1 MSDPQFSTAPQ
12 KPEDATQLFSM
23 DMDMTGCY
31 GSQGMQLS
39 ETMQRWEDQSTRV
52 FSDSLYTAPGH
63 PQMNSTQMNATVN
76 FQYGA
81 EEGDGDM
88 ELTGCQ
94 NFTINQGGREELRT
108 RSSFLELLSDAEPKK
123 DGESDSVFSFSSQE
137 PKIDT
142 SKFLSKLGVNKQEIP
157 AFLASDSPIQFNR
170 RASSATETGNKVDP
184 QSLLHRLSLGNNMQT
199 KKDPL
204 AFLNSED
211 QSTMKNSDST
221 ATVSSPRDNKVDTR
235 SFLSK
240 LGVDKQKIAIP
251 AFLMSDSPSSFDKI
265 QRPSENMQSL
275 NETIAK
281 KEPEPE
287 LHLLKLPSPTAR
299 KEPSSSVSSSSS
311 ANEDEAANRT
321 RLFSENDMEFTAC
334 LGEIATG
341 SQNIATMNSGAPAMD
356 TQKDHQ
362 DKTQL
367 FSGETCDGDME
378 FTGVINSQ
386 VTKAESIHETVNP
399 TSKQVTQNESFTKK
413 DLFRL
418 IMDRK
423 SSVPNAQSNKTE
435 VFSSS
440 SAEMEFTACLQSN
453 QSPEDKTRVFS
464 SEEGGMDLTGC
475 LGEKNTNDVVD
486 KASILSANNRE
497 LEITNCVES
506 KKNSYD
512 AVDRTRV
519 FSPQDG
525 DMEITTC
532 MDVKKD
538 MLSAS
543 SHEDTR
549 KLHEHEQGNST
560 KVFSDTT
567 GDMEITTCMGVRK
580 DVVNST
586 LNVSVPLVKEQGDR
600 TKVFSTVDGDMEMTA
615 CQSGA
620 MNKTLNSAA
629 QDVTKQD
636 KNPELMEKTK
646 VFASDDMEMTACLDD
661 VVSAVNK
668 TLLATT
674 SGEATK
680 HLEEKTAELT
690 EKTRVFSSNDGDME
704 MTSCLGEIV
713 GTVEEISSTTLGQ
726 VHVTSKRSYS
736 TTEEKPSESPESPE
750 IETTKVLSANEGD
763 MELTACLQETTANS
777 NKTKVFAANEGN
789 MEITCV
795 TDKTE
800 SDFSTS
806 ESDEMSRKNNEVG
819 EKTQVFSTDDGD
831 MEMTSCLGE
840 RKTSDESR
848 LSSNHFGISGLE
860 ERKENMDK
868 TKLFTNRDMEMTCV
882 EEKTVTSASKPFSPV
897 GEEIAIAS
905 PEEKGDI
912 GKNNITSNNDN
923 VRTTEESMEEMGNIP
938 SKDSTVTFEQGKEDG
953 HSKLRVMSTS
963 ENIVPATEPAS
974 DHMDRTTSGMSKLE
988 ELTNRVRALSR
999 TSVDNPIDTGSKI
1012 EAESIHKDSTDDL
1025 KEPMEEASMK
1035 EECKVE
1041 IGLKRTASFPNEQ
1054 GKTFQQINPSF
1065 VIFFTLK

>member
-12 KPEDATQLFSM
+12 KPEDATQLFST

-31 GSQGMQLS
+31 SSRGMQLS
-39 ETMQRWEDQSTRV
+39 ETMQRWEDQSTCV

-94 NFTINQGGREELRT
+94 NFTINQGGGEELRT
-108 RSSFLELLSDAEPKK
+108 RRSFLELLSDAEPKK

-170 RASSATETGNKVDP
+170 RASSATESGNKVDS

-204 AFLNSED
+204 GFLNSED
-211 QSTMKNSDST
+211 QSSMKKSDST
-221 ATVSSPRDNKVDTR
+221 ATVSSPRDNKVDTG

-251 AFLMSDSPSSFDKI
+251 AFLMSDSPIQFDKI
-265 QRPSENMQSL
+265 RHPSENMQGL
-275 NETIAK
+275 DETIAK
-281 KEPEPE
+281 KEPEPA
-287 LHLLKLPSPTAR
+287 LHLPKPPSQSVR
-299 KEPSSSVSSSSS
+299 KEPSSLVSSMSS

-341 SQNIATMNSGAPAMD
+341 SQNIATMNSGAQAMD

-378 FTGVINSQ
+378 LTGVINAQ
-386 VTKAESIHETVNP
+386 AAKAESIHETVNP
-399 TSKQVTQNESFTKK
+399 NSKQVTQNESFTKK

-440 SAEMEFTACLQSN
+440 SAEMEFTECLQSN
-453 QSPEDKTRVFS
+453 QSHEDKTRVFS

-475 LGEKNTNDVVD
+475 HGEKNTNYVVD
-486 KASILSANNRE
+486 KASILSTNNRE
-497 LEITNCVES
+497 TEITSRVES
-506 KKNSYD
+506 NTDSYD
-512 AVDRTRV
+512 AADRTRV
-519 FSPQDG
+519 FSPKDG

-532 MDVKKD
+532 MDIKKD

-543 SHEDTR
+543 SNVDTR
-549 KLHEHEQGNST
+549 ILPERDQGNLT
-560 KVFSDTT
+560 KVFSDTM
-567 GDMEITTCMGVRK
+567 GDMEITACMGVRK
-580 DVVNST
+580 DAVNST
-586 LNVSVPLVKEQGDR
+586 LNVSVSLGKEQGDR
-600 TKVFSTVDGDMEMTA
+600 TKVFSAGDGDMEMTV
-615 CQSGA
+615 CQSEA
-620 MNKTLNSAA
+620 ANKTLPSSA
-629 QDVTKQD
+629 QDTTIQD

-646 VFASDDMEMTACLDD
+646 VFSSDDMEMTACLDD

-704 MTSCLGEIV
+704 MTSCLGEIA
-713 GTVEEISSTTLGQ
+713 GTAEEISSITLGK
-726 VHVTSKRSYS
+726 VTSKRSYS
-736 TTEEKPSESPESPE
+736 TTEEKISESPESPE

-777 NKTKVFAANEGN
+777 NKTEVFAANEGN

-800 SDFSTS
+800 SEFSAS

-819 EKTQVFSTDDGD
+819 DKTQVFSADDGD

-848 LSSNHFGISGLE
+848 LCSNHFGISGLE
-860 ERKENMDK
+860 EPKENMDK

-882 EEKTVTSASKPFSPV
+882 EEKTVTSASKPLSPV
-897 GEEIAIAS
+897 DREIAIAC

-912 GKNNITSNNDN
+912 VKNNVTSKEDN
-923 VRTTEESMEEMGNIP
+923 VRTTEESMEEMGEIR
-938 SKDSTVTFEQGKEDG
+938 SKNSTATFEQGKEDG
-953 HSKLRVMSTS
+953 HSTLRVMSSS
-963 ENIVPATEPAS
+963 ENCTAPAEPTS

-988 ELTNRVRALSR
+988 ELTNKVRALTR
-999 TSVDNPIDTGSKI
+999 ASVDNPIDTDSKI
-1012 EAESIHKDSTDDL
+1012 ETESICEDNADDL

-1041 IGLKRTASFPNEQ
+1041 TGMKRTASFPNEQ
-1054 GKTFQQINPSF
+1054 GETFQQINLSF
-1065 VIFFTLK
+1065 MDRFILK